1 MSELA
6 IAHLS
11 NVDATL
17 GGVIRAV
24 GQYTFKVDPDCAPF
38 QTLAQAIAH
47 QQLNGTAARTI
58 LTRFVN
64 TCGNGVFP
72 TPETVLATPEATL
85 RAAGFSFAKIA
96 SLRDLA
102 AKTISGIVPDHP
114 ALHALADDE
123 IITRLTQVRGIGRW
137 TVEMMLIFRLGRPDI
152 LPVDDFGVR
161 NGFRLAYGLREM
173 PAPMALAAFG
183 ARWGPYRSTA
193 AWYLW
198 RAVELARAG
207 TLPTPLERVRLPR
220 LRRKHR
226 AIRKAAAA
234 RPTRR
239 IRGTTAPT
247 GPTRRVRST
256 TATTA
261 PTRRVRSTA
270 ATTGRTRKVRST
282 AATTGPTRTVAKRR
296 GKSAAA
302 AERKGFPRSR
312 RATRIRKARS
322 KRARR

>member
-11 NVDATL
+11 KVDATL
-17 GGVIRAV
+17 GGVIKAV
-24 GQYTFKVDPDCAPF
+24 GQYTFKVDLECAPF

-64 TCGNGVFP
+64 TCGNGIFP
-72 TPETVLATPEATL
+72 TPEAVLATPQATL

-114 ALHALADDE
+114 TLHALGDEE

-137 TVEMMLIFRLGRPDI
+137 TVEMMLIFRLGRPDV

-220 LRRKHR
+220 LRRKRR
-226 AIRKAAAA
+226 ASRKTTVAL
-234 RPTRR
+234 RTRTA
-239 IRGTTAPT
+239 RGTTAATSTT
-247 GPTRRVRST
+247 GTARGTTAVAHAARTAGKHRRKTAANSKGLPHRKSRRLRKAPSKRVR
-256 TATTA
+256 
-261 PTRRVRSTA
+261 R
-270 ATTGRTRKVRST
+270 
-282 AATTGPTRTVAKRR
+282 
-296 GKSAAA
+296 
-302 AERKGFPRSR
+302 
-312 RATRIRKARS
+312 
-322 KRARR
+322 